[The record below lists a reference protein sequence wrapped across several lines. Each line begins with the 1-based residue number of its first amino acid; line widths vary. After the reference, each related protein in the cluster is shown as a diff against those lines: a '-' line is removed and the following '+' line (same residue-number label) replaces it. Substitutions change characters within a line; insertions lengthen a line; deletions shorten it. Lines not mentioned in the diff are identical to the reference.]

1 VGLSFSEREEED
13 VTYAQ
18 RSELV
23 LGPDGTG
30 TFRHRFNYVTARWI
44 TIEGASTAPT
54 EDDVRAHLVRSGY
67 ERAGSFSCSDPLLQR
82 IYDATAWTFEC
93 LSLGGYVVDCAHR
106 ERWGYGGDGH
116 ATMETALSLYDLGA
130 FYRDWL
136 DDWAAIQDEFGNLP
150 FTCPTYR
157 GGGGPAWSGIVVML
171 PWEIYRR
178 TGDRRGLER
187 AWPTIERWLAFLET
201 QTEDGILQFYFD
213 ERYTRDI
220 YSFLGDWVPP
230 GGVQAGGL
238 PDEKRKFF
246 NNAYRVWAV
255 RTAARIAGRIGR
267 TAAAEALDER
277 AEELA
282 QAVHERFFDGER
294 GVYVEARQTYYAL
307 PVLAGLG
314 PDEVREDLFQ
324 RLVSDLEERRHVDTG
339 IHGTWFLVKLL
350 LERRRADLLHLVAS
364 QRDEPSWG
372 YMLESGATTLWE
384 QWDGINSRA
393 HSSFLSIGAFFVEGL
408 LGIRPL
414 DETPGY
420 ARFEL
425 APAVGVGGLAQ
436 AAGHLDTVRGR
447 VACSWKVKDGL
458 AELSIVVPVGTR
470 ARVRIPTSNPLT
482 VRERGVPARS
492 SPGVSAATEDSGE
505 FTCEVLSGSYRF
517 TFSL

>member
-1 VGLSFSEREEED
+1 
-13 VTYAQ
+13 
-18 RSELV
+18 
-23 LGPDGTG
+23 
-30 TFRHRFNYVTARWI
+30 
-44 TIEGASTAPT
+44 
-54 EDDVRAHLVRSGY
+54 
-67 ERAGSFSCSDPLLQR
+67 
-82 IYDATAWTFEC
+82 
-93 LSLGGYVVDCAHR
+93 
-106 ERWGYGGDGH
+106 
-116 ATMETALSLYDLGA
+116 
-130 FYRDWL
+130 
-136 DDWAAIQDEFGNLP
+136 
-150 FTCPTYR
+150 
-157 GGGGPAWSGIVVML
+157 ML

-201 QTEDGILQFYFD
+201 QTENGILQFYFD

-230 GGVQAGGL
+230 GGVQAGGP

-246 NNAYRVWAV
+246 NNAYRVWVV
-255 RTAARIAGRIGR
+255 RTAARIAASIGR
-267 TAAAEALDER
+267 TAEAEALDER

-307 PVLAGLG
+307 PVLAGIG
-314 PDEVREDLFQ
+314 PEEVREDLFQ

-350 LERRRADLLHLVAS
+350 LERRRADLLHLVAA

-425 APAVGVGGLAQ
+425 APAVGVGGLAN
-436 AAGHLDTVRGR
+436 AAGHLDTVRGHIT
-447 VACSWKVKDGL
+447 CSWEVEDGQ
-458 AELSIVVPVGTR
+458 AELSIDVPVGAR
-470 ARVRIPTSNPLT
+470 ALVRIPTSSPST
-482 VRERGVPARS
+482 VRESGVAAARA
-492 SPGVSAATEDSGE
+492 PGIVSTEEVDGAL
-505 FTCEVLSGSYRF
+505 TCEVLSGSYRF
-517 TFSL
+517 LFSL